1 MRSGRGLILR
11 IRLAKAAYPT
21 HSGLTLLN
29 CRKAAIRGA
38 AIVATAVNRAPRIV
52 LGFGWSIEHSRR
64 SDDTEYKQDKFH
76 ESPTQSGI
84 ADAQQ

>member
-1 MRSGRGLILR
+1 MRSGWRLILR

-38 AIVATAVNRAPRIV
+38 AIVATAVNRAPWIV
-52 LGFGWSIEHSRR
+52 LSLGRNVEHSRR
-64 SDDTEYKQDKFH
+64 SDDTEYKQDR
-76 ESPTQSGI
+76 
-84 ADAQQ
+84 